1 MQQYKVSADEFHMDQ
16 TFAQRIKSLL
26 QPRPNGEPLV
36 LDLFAGCGG
45 LALGFEANGF
55 ATLGFEMNPD
65 AVATYRKNLLGF
77 CEQVKLTVDTPLPD
91 AKVIIGG
98 PPCQPFSVGGH
109 QLGLHDA
116 RDGFPIFISAVK
128 RLNPDIWMFEN
139 VRGLFYQNRW
149 YLDETIEVLK
159 DLGYVVEIKLLNAVR
174 HGVPQ
179 NRERV
184 VVVGHRG
191 EFKYP
196 KPELTAVT
204 AGEALGDLAFSCP
217 PGSRFLTASM
227 DAYVARY
234 EKASK
239 CINPRDLNLD
249 RPARTITCR
258 NLAGATG
265 DMMRVRLPD
274 GKRRR
279 MLEREGARLQSFPDW
294 FDFVGSETARFDQI
308 GNAVPPLLGFELARS
323 VRAYLES
330 DFRLSKEEIEV
341 RNALLRR
348 PTQTALFA

>member
-1 MQQYKVSADEFHMDQ
+1 MQSSY
-16 TFAQRIKSLL
+16 AQRIDHLL
-26 QPRPNGEPLV
+26 QPRANGSPLV

-45 LALGFEANGF
+45 LALGLEASGF
-55 ATLGFEMNPD
+55 ATLGFEMNAD
-65 AVATYRKNLLGF
+65 ACATYRRNLLVE
-77 CEQVKLTVDTPLPD
+77 CRQVKLTPDTALPE

-109 QLGLHDA
+109 QLGLNDA
-116 RDGFPIFISAVK
+116 RDGFPVFISAVE
-128 RLNPDIWMFEN
+128 RLDPDIWMFEN

-149 YLDETIEVLK
+149 YLDEIIRYLE
-159 DLGYVVEIKLLNAVR
+159 DLGYVVGIKLLNAVN

-179 NRERV
+179 NRERI

-191 EFKYP
+191 EFSFPTRKP
-196 KPELTAVT
+196 KRIT

-217 PGSRFLTASM
+217 PESKFLTPSM
-227 DAYVARY
+227 DTYVAKY

-239 CINPRDLNLD
+239 CINPRDLYLD

-274 GKRRR
+274 GRRRR

-294 FDFVGSETARFDQI
+294 FKFVGNETSRFDQI
-308 GNAVPPLLGFELARS
+308 GNAVPPILAYELAACI
-323 VRAYLES
+323 RAYLES
-330 DFRLSKEEIEV
+330 DFRLSKEEI
-341 RNALLRR
+341 AAKKG